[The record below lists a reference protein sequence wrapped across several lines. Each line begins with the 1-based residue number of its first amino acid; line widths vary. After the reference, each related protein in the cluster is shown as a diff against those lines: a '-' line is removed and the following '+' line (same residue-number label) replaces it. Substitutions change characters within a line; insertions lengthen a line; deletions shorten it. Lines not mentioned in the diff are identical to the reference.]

1 MKRVGVASR
10 LGRMLAQRENP
21 GARWFSRVCLMLS
34 LCLSFGFTSGCA
46 STTQRWAEVNMQDVS
61 YQNLYASVLDML
73 EMEGYFVRKR
83 LPDLG
88 EIETEWLRGI
98 SRREV
103 RGPSRSRVHVDI
115 NRAEGRRRYVVRM
128 RVEEQIVRKGG
139 MLSAGEHRESDWES
153 FPDNFEDAEYLA
165 AKLRALLSEYAI
177 KDEAVVEPE
186 AYYR

>member
-1 MKRVGVASR
+1 
-10 LGRMLAQRENP
+10 MLAHRVVC
-21 GARWFSRVCLMLS
+21 GARWLSRVFLALP
-34 LCLSFGFTSGCA
+34 LALALGFTTGCA
-46 STTQRWAEVNMQDVS
+46 TTTQRWAEVNMQELG

-73 EMEGYFVRKR
+73 EMEGYSVHKR

-115 NRAEGRRRYVVRM
+115 NRAEGRRHYVVRI

-139 MLSAGEHRESDWES
+139 MLSTGDHRESDWEP

-177 KDEAVVEPE
+177 RDEAIVEPE
-186 AYYR
+186 AYYQ